1 MMRKSVVA
9 TLVAMMLV
17 LVVVAAAFAQG
28 AGPGAGVGTPGAG
41 LCLNGGD
48 LDGDGVCDN
57 WVDADGDGVNDL
69 APRDG
74 TGNQYGNRSSQRP
87 GAALQ
92 QGAGGVN
99 AGRAQGAQQGAAFVD
114 QNGDGVCD
122 AFVDANGDGVND
134 AAPRNGAGN
143 QYGRRGR

>member
-1 MMRKSVVA
+1 MMRKSVAA

-28 AGPGAGVGTPGAG
+28 AGPGAGAGAGTPGAG

-74 TGNQYGNRSSQRP
+74 TGNQFGNRSSQ
-87 GAALQ
+87 Q
-92 QGAGGVN
+92 QGA
-99 AGRAQGAQQGAAFVD
+99 ARRQGAAGANTGQAQGAAFVD
-114 QNGDGVCD
+114 ANGDGLCD

>member
-1 MMRKSVVA
+1 MRKSLVA
-9 TLVAMMLV
+9 TMVAMMLV
-17 LVVVAAAFAQG
+17 MVVVAAAFAQG
-28 AGPGAGVGTPGAG
+28 TGPGAGAGTPGAG

-57 WVDADGDGVNDL
+57 WVDANGDGVNDA

-74 TGNQYGNRSSQRP
+74 TGNQYGNRGGQR
-87 GAALQ
+87 
-92 QGAGGVN
+92 QGATMRQTAGAVN
-99 AGRAQGAQQGAAFVD
+99 AGQAQGAQRGAAFVD

-134 AAPRNGAGN
+134 AAPRDGTGN

>member
-1 MMRKSVVA
+1 MRKSVVA

-48 LDGDGVCDN
+48 L
-57 WVDADGDGVNDL
+57 DGDGVNDL

-122 AFVDANGDGVND
+122 AFVDTNGDGVND